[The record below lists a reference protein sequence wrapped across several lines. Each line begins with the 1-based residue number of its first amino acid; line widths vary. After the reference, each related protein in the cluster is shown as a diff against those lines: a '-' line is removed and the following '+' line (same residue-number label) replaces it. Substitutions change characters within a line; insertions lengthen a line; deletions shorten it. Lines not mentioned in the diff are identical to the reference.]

1 MEYKFVKLNVSEVT
15 SEIIGQTL
23 EDSLASARKDKDE
36 EITCVSFIGDTPST
50 LSGKTILSLAEMRE
64 ELKKD
69 SWKIDYN

>member
-1 MEYKFVKLNVSEVT
+1 MMNSDD
-15 SEIIGQTL
+15 IIGQTL
-23 EDSLASARKDKDE
+23 EDSLASARKDKNE
-36 EITCVSFIGDTPST
+36 EITFVSFIGDTPST